1 MRALQGV
8 AEAAD
13 VVRQQVPAVLQVAH
27 PPVELLGHVVEALG
41 QAADLV
47 PAARG
52 QPHREVAV
60 GGALGRAG
68 DGQDRQRE
76 LA

>member
-1 MRALQGV
+1 MLSASRSRLCC
-8 AEAAD
+8 
-13 VVRQQVPAVLQVAH
+13 RSRIRS
-27 PPVELLGHVVEALG
+27 VELLGHVVEALG

-47 PAARG
+47 PAAHR
-52 QPHREVAV
+52 QPHREVTV
-60 GGALGRAG
+60 GRALGRAG